1 MSPTRDSKK
10 RKAEHQDEPEDDPTI
25 INIDSSEEAK
35 MPGGPSPNENTR
47 CEEIFRLRSMRSEA
61 VMAREQET
69 SFDHNFLSDFRKW
82 HRLSRNERTQENLMK
97 QNLESSTK
105 RLLKTKSNLLA
116 AIEKLDEP
124 IHDDRCDHEVS
135 LIHEQRILWENAL
148 VVDHQVWLNNWI
160 VSEIEKGTFK
170 TPEDSNYTFNVEH
183 RVNTNNFYEF
193 RHHLKKHK

>member
-1 MSPTRDSKK
+1 
-10 RKAEHQDEPEDDPTI
+10 
-25 INIDSSEEAK
+25 

-47 CEEIFRLRSMRSEA
+47 DEEIMICLRSMRSEA
-61 VMAREQET
+61 VMASEQET
-69 SFDHNFLSDFRKW
+69 SFDLNFGADFRKW
-82 HRLSRNERTQENLMK
+82 ASLSRNERTQENLMK

-135 LIHEQRILWENAL
+135 LKHEQKILWKNAL
-148 VVDHQVWLNNWI
+148 VIDHQVWLNNWI

-170 TPEDSNYTFNVEH
+170 
-183 RVNTNNFYEF
+183 
-193 RHHLKKHK
+193 